1 MEEEYFLYNNTL
13 YSKGDLSKKYGESV
27 DQKINEFGFEKAYQY
42 NDVVYSSSQLKS
54 KYGDDYESVI
64 ETKGITP
71 YGVKKKN
78 KLNSLKKRVL
88 QKIHR
93 LLQSLCKRVEESL
106 I

>member
-64 ETKGITP
+64 ETKGRTP
-71 YGVKKKN
+71 YGVKKKRT
-78 KLNSLKKRVL
+78 NSTTSSRGYYKRFTDSCNAFL
-88 QKIHR
+88 R
-93 LLQSLCKRVEESL
+93 EWRRP
-106 I
+106 